1 MTLINPVHIA
11 FVVAIALLVLGPKR
25 LPEAA
30 RTLGNGMRE
39 FRETL
44 NGGTRHDQATP
55 PAPASAAVAP
65 APSVAATPPPPPA
78 DVSQQ

>member
-44 NGGTRHDQATP
+44 NGVTRHSQTMP
-55 PAPASAAVAP
+55 PAPESAAPAP
-65 APSVAATPPPPPA
+65 APSVDAIAPPPG
-78 DVSQQ
+78 DVSRQ